1 MTFDPNGGSFA
12 ASADYTVE
20 NGKIQITTN
29 SDFKLG
35 QSIPEVTRR
44 GYKLTGWF
52 RETGNGQIDQNTLF
66 TENTTVKAV
75 WEVDTDADKKFVITF
90 DPAGG
95 ILSGNGTLTTNTSG
109 TLAGQTLPRATRSNH
124 KFNDWYYN
132 GSVVTTGTV
141 FTSDAVVYAMWTGT
155 GTSGGG
161 GGGSS
166 SGGGGGGGSSSGS
179 ATYPPTVTD
188 PEHGSVTVT
197 PQRPGKGE
205 TVVIRPIPDEGY
217 KVDDVVVTKPDG
229 SKVPVKDNGDGSW
242 SFVQPNAK
250 VTVSVT
256 FKPASATDGVAY
268 DQCSGGSGCPIWP
281 FTDASTTAW
290 YHDGVHYCLE
300 NGMMLGK
307 NSTIFAPN
315 GTVTR
320 GQIVAI
326 LWRLDGKPMA
336 GTDSYSDVPAGQY
349 YAQAVAWAS
358 ANGVVTGYSDG
369 TFRPDMPITREQMAA
384 ILWRYAKYKSVNVSG
399 QADLSRFTDR
409 GQVASYAAQAMAWA
423 NANGLING
431 MTATTLVPR
440 GDATRAQAASILQR
454 FCENILKR

>member
-1 MTFDPNGGSFA
+1 MVHNAFA
-12 ASADYTVE
+12 TQKRYSKNLKKV
-20 NGKIQITTN
+20 
-29 SDFKLG
+29 
-35 QSIPEVTRR
+35 IPV
-44 GYKLTGWF
+44 
-52 RETGNGQIDQNTLF
+52 
-66 TENTTVKAV
+66 VAPMSV
-75 WEVDTDADKKFVITF
+75 
-90 DPAGG
+90 
-95 ILSGNGTLTTNTSG
+95 S
-109 TLAGQTLPRATRSNH
+109 
-124 KFNDWYYN
+124 YYN